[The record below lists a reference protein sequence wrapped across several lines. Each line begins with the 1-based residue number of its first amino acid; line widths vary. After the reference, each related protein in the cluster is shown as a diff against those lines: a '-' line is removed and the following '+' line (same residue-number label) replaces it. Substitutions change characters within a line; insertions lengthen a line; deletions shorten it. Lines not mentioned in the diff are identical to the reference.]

1 MLSKLRIVLNGSEIH
16 EYEKSTR
23 HPGKQRELLDNMD
36 LDMDEGIEID
46 GNVISSPDKMQRAQ
60 YVAMSLL
67 YGIEMKSDGLVSAA
81 CGYLVTRLPDL
92 KQVRAVENDK
102 VVTMD
107 LIFDEEN

>member
-1 MLSKLRIVLNGSEIH
+1 MSTKLRVVLNGTEVF
-16 EYEKSTR
+16 EYEKNTR
-23 HPGKQRELLDNMD
+23 HPGKQREFLDNMD

-46 GNVISSPDKMQRAQ
+46 GELISAPDKLQRAQ

-67 YGIEMKSDGLVSAA
+67 YGIKMQSEGLISAS

-92 KQVRAVENDK
+92 KQIRAVESGEE
-102 VVTMD
+102 VTMD

>member
-1 MLSKLRIVLNGSEIH
+1 MPTKLRVILNGE
-16 EYEKSTR
+16 EVFAYEKNTR

-36 LDMDEGIEID
+36 LDMDEGIEIN
-46 GNVISSPDKMQRAQ
+46 GELIESPDKMQRAQ

-67 YGIEMKSDGLVSAA
+67 YGIQMDGDGLISAS

-92 KQVRAVENDK
+92 KQVRAVESGEE
-102 VVTMD
+102 VTME

>member
-1 MLSKLRIVLNGSEIH
+1 MPSKLRVNLNGSDVY
-16 EYEKSTR
+16 EYEKNTR
-23 HPGKQRELLDNMD
+23 YPGKQREFLDNMD

-46 GNVISSPDKMQRAQ
+46 GEMINSPDKIQRAQ

-67 YGIEMKSDGLVSAA
+67 YGIQMKSEGLVSAA

-92 KQVRAVENDK
+92 KQIRAVEEGET
-102 VVTMD
+102 VTMD

>member
-1 MLSKLRIVLNGSEIH
+1 MPSKLRVVLNGNEIY
-16 EYEKSTR
+16 EYEKNTR
-23 HPGKQRELLDNMD
+23 HPGKQREFLDNMD

-46 GNVISSPDKMQRAQ
+46 GKLISHPDRMQRAQ

-67 YGIEMKSDGLVSAA
+67 YGIQMESKGLISAA

-92 KQVRAVENDK
+92 KQIRAVEK
-102 VVTMD
+102 GEEVTMD

>member
-1 MLSKLRIVLNGSEIH
+1 MPSKLRVVLNGSEVH

-46 GNVISSPDKMQRAQ
+46 GNVISSPDKVQRAQ

-67 YGIEMKSDGLVSAA
+67 YGIQMKSEGLVSAA

-92 KQVRAVENDK
+92 KQIRAVEKDE

>member
-1 MLSKLRIVLNGSEIH
+1 MPSKLRIVLNGSEIH
-16 EYEKSTR
+16 EYEKNTR

-67 YGIEMKSDGLVSAA
+67 FGIEMKSDGLVSAA

>member
-1 MLSKLRIVLNGSEIH
+1 MPSKLRVVLNGSEIH

-46 GNVISSPDKMQRAQ
+46 GNIISSPDKMQRAQ

-67 YGIEMKSDGLVSAA
+67 YGIQMNSEGLVTAA
-81 CGYLVTRLPDL
+81 CGYLVTRLPEL
-92 KQVRAVENDK
+92 KQIRAVENDE

>member
-1 MLSKLRIVLNGSEIH
+1 MPSKLRVVLNGSEVY
-16 EYEKSTR
+16 EYEKNTR

-36 LDMDEGIEID
+36 LDMDEGIDID
-46 GNVISSPDKMQRAQ
+46 GEFISTPDKQQRAQ

-67 YGIEMKSDGLVSAA
+67 YGVQMKSEGLVSAA

-92 KQVRAVENDK
+92 KQIRAVENEE
-102 VVTMD
+102 VVTME

>member
-1 MLSKLRIVLNGSEIH
+1 MPTKLRVVLNGREVF

-23 HPGKQRELLDNMD
+23 HPGKQRQILDNMD

-46 GNVISSPDKMQRAQ
+46 DKLISSPDRMQRAQ

-67 YGIEMKSDGLVSAA
+67 YGLQMKSEGLISAS

-92 KQVRAVENDK
+92 KQVRAIERGEE
-102 VVTMD
+102 VTMD

>member
-46 GNVISSPDKMQRAQ
+46 GNVISSSDKMQRAQ

>member
-1 MLSKLRIVLNGSEIH
+1 MPSKLRIVLNGSEIH

-46 GNVISSPDKMQRAQ
+46 GNVISSSDKMQRAQ

>member
-1 MLSKLRIVLNGSEIH
+1 MPSKLRVVYNGSEVY
-16 EYEKSTR
+16 EYEKNTR
-23 HPGKQRELLDNMD
+23 HPGKQRQLLDNMD

-46 GNVISSPDKMQRAQ
+46 GDFISSPDKKQRAQ

-67 YGIEMKSDGLVSAA
+67 YGIQMKSEGLISAA

-92 KQVRAVENDK
+92 KQIRAIEDDE
-102 VVTMD
+102 VVTME